1 MQRDLTGR
9 GGWASA
15 KVRNQVLQGPGRPEP
30 EEGWSWIQVWGR
42 VEEGM
47 AAGSGV
53 AVYESLLGT
62 PYRPLVGHMVLEL
75 ERIRLGMINL
85 WAVNI

>member
-1 MQRDLTGR
+1 MGGGR
-9 GGWASA
+9 ASA
-15 KVRNQVLQGPGRPEP
+15 KVRNQVLQGDEP
-30 EEGWSWIQVWGR
+30 EEGWSWLQVWGR

-75 ERIRLGMINL
+75 ERIRLGMISL